1 MHLHIIWNTILS
13 KEREDFFMLLIEC
26 NNIKK
31 YFGDKLILD
40 FEHLEVHSEDRIGV
54 VGINGAG
61 KTTLLNILSSRLEP
75 DEGQVKLY
83 GRVAYISQLEPA
95 ERQNISS
102 EMASRFGVGTVWNEH
117 MSGGEKTRFKL
128 AAALDDNSSV
138 ILADEPTSN
147 VDMEG
152 IELMAEKFMEYNGA
166 LMVISHDRN
175 FLDKICNE
183 ILEIEDGK
191 IKLYNGNYSAY
202 RDQKIHERERA
213 QLEYEEY
220 VKEKKRLE
228 GVIEGLKR
236 NVKSMRKTP
245 KRMGNSEARLHKM
258 GPQKSQAALERA
270 VKNVE
275 KRIQHLEVKEKP
287 KEQPEIKLDIQ
298 EGDRLHSKII
308 IEGKNITKVFGEKII
323 FKEASFSIYNNS
335 KVALIGPNGCGK
347 TTLIKMIM
355 DNDASIRIA
364 KGAKIGYFSQ
374 EMDILNKNL
383 SIIENVMESSIYP
396 ESFARLL
403 LARLLFRGDE
413 VYKKVHVLSGG
424 EQVKVSF
431 AKMLLQDINLLILD
445 EPTNYMDINS
455 LEVMEESLRE
465 YNGTLLFVSH
475 DRRFVDALADH
486 IMTIEDMK
494 IRMFSGNYAEYLE
507 KRKKSGNETKEDIEK
522 QVLLL
527 RNRLSEVIGRL
538 SMPSKNDDV
547 EALNKEYFKIMDE
560 LRELDNILKSF

>member
-1 MHLHIIWNTILS
+1 
-13 KEREDFFMLLIEC
+13 MLLIEC

-374 EMDILNKNL
+374 EMDILNK
-383 SIIENVMESSIYP
+383 I
-396 ESFARLL
+396 
-403 LARLLFRGDE
+403 LA
-413 VYKKVHVLSGG
+413 S
-424 EQVKVSF
+424 
-431 AKMLLQDINLLILD
+431 
-445 EPTNYMDINS
+445 
-455 LEVMEESLRE
+455 
-465 YNGTLLFVSH
+465 
-475 DRRFVDALADH
+475 
-486 IMTIEDMK
+486 
-494 IRMFSGNYAEYLE
+494 
-507 KRKKSGNETKEDIEK
+507 
-522 QVLLL
+522 
-527 RNRLSEVIGRL
+527 
-538 SMPSKNDDV
+538 
-547 EALNKEYFKIMDE
+547 
-560 LRELDNILKSF
+560 

>member
-1 MHLHIIWNTILS
+1 
-13 KEREDFFMLLIEC
+13 MLLIEC

-75 DEGQVKLY
+75 DEDQVKLY